1 MRERPSF
8 SADRFV
14 VVVRGGERGRE
25 ARPVGSGVRRGAGM
39 ARVRGAESRS
49 GGRASE
55 SGPRG
60 AAGYTPVPRVASCSP
75 PPSGVRDAWPAR
87 HKGLGSLPSGGTPEI
102 RRMRPH
108 GTTRRSPDSLPSAG
122 QTLSTRELG
131 VRRRTE
137 SESGC
142 RPRQRAI
149 LLRRGRIPFPPRASG
164 DEGSPGTRH
173 RGLGF
178 VERRFRG
185 SPSGGPT
192 GLSGAVPT
200 HLPGRSA
207 TPRRG
212 RSGGRAASE
221 SARAAAR
228 YRSAQGSLPIR
239 HRPRA

>member
-1 MRERPSF
+1 M
-8 SADRFV
+8 
-14 VVVRGGERGRE
+14 
-25 ARPVGSGVRRGAGM
+25 ARLRGA
-39 ARVRGAESRS
+39 VSRS

-55 SGPRG
+55 SGPRA
-60 AAGYTPVPRVASCSP
+60 AAGYTPVPRVASCSQ

-102 RRMRPH
+102 RRVRPN

-149 LLRRGRIPFPPRASG
+149 LLRKGRIPFPPRASG

-173 RGLGF
+173 RRLGF

-200 HLPGRSA
+200 HLPRRRRSA
-207 TPRRG
+207 TSRRARSRGPKVVRRRG
-212 RSGGRAASE
+212 HRTESKCGGGGPAGGRRRSRH
-221 SARAAAR
+221 ARR
-228 YRSAQGSLPIR
+228 
-239 HRPRA
+239 RAIVRRKGRFQFVTALGA